1 MICLSVYLS
10 LGNELPSELLETLL
24 KMAPTPE
31 EELKLRLYNGEISQ
45 LGPAERFLKALVDVP
60 FAFRRLKTLLFMGT
74 LQEEATSVKESFIIL
89 EVGIAKYSV
98 GVFIPSQMLILLFV
112 SFFLYI

>member
-1 MICLSVYLS
+1 
-10 LGNELPSELLETLL
+10 
-24 KMAPTPE
+24 MAPTPE